1 MSSFQGLEIAK
12 TGLFLSRQALNL
24 TGHNIANANTA
35 GYTRQRFITASIDP
49 GSAIGRFGTI
59 NSRRIGGGVDVQT
72 LDQIRNSFID
82 KELRREYSMQ
92 NELEIRAQALSYME
106 SLFEETS
113 DSSLSK
119 AMANFFDS
127 MNELTTDASSK
138 ELRTDVRQ
146 NAIALTETFNHYY
159 MQLLELQKSQNEEI
173 RTTVEEINNCLIA
186 IGDYNKQIFAY
197 ELSGEKANDL
207 RDKRNLLLDS
217 LSELVNIEYYENTE
231 GQLIV
236 TVEGNEFIN
245 HTTVTKLYTAPDE
258 IGVVTGEPDF
268 YRVYV
273 EGTTD
278 EFEFSGGKLFAH
290 MKMRDGNSADDI
302 GIPRI
307 IDSLNTLARSIAKE
321 FNAVHSAGYTLPDGS
336 EPSKTGVN
344 FFDVPSGDYNLVTA
358 GNIKLSDD
366 ILQSVYNIAASDTL
380 IDPTGGNPQ
389 QGNNKNALRLVEL
402 SSKND
407 LDTVSNFESYFK
419 NSIVEIAVESAH
431 VQKLLNSQSS
441 IVENL
446 ENRRLSYS
454 SVSID
459 EEMVEMIK
467 WQHSF
472 SAATRVI
479 NAIDEEMET
488 LINKMGIVGR

>member
-1 MSSFQGLEIAK
+1 MSSFYGLEIAK

-24 TGHNIANANTA
+24 TGHNIANANTV
-35 GYTRQRFITASIDP
+35 GYSRQRFITSSIDP
-49 GSAIGRFGTI
+49 GSYMERFGAI
-59 NSRRIGGGVDVQT
+59 KQGRVGGGVDVQT

-82 KELRREYSMQ
+82 RELRREYSTF
-92 NELEIRAQALSYME
+92 NELDIRAEALSYME
-106 SLFEETS
+106 SLFEETT

-127 MNELTTDASSK
+127 LNELTTDASSK

-146 NAIALTETFNHYY
+146 NAIALCETFNHYY
-159 MQLLELQKSQNEEI
+159 TQLLELQKSQNDEI
-173 RTTVEEINNCLIA
+173 RTTVEEINNILTA

-217 LSELVNIEYYENTE
+217 LSGLVNIEYYENSD

-236 TVEGNEFIN
+236 TVEGRELIN
-245 HTTVTKLYTAPDE
+245 HTTITKLYTVDDAT
-258 IGVVTGEPDF
+258 GVVTGEPNF
-268 YRVYV
+268 FNVYV

-278 EFEFSGGKLFAH
+278 LFEFSGGKLYAH
-290 MKMRDGNSADDI
+290 IKMRDGNSADDI

-307 IDSLNTLARSIAKE
+307 IDSLDTLARSIAEE
-321 FNAVHSAGYTLPDGS
+321 FNAIHSEGYTLPDGG
-336 EPSKTGVN
+336 PSLTGIN
-344 FFDVPSGDYNLVTA
+344 FFDVPGGDYSLITARNLR
-358 GNIKLSDD
+358 LSDD
-366 ILQSVYNIAASDTL
+366 ILASVYNIAASDVPV
-380 IDPTGGNPQ
+380 DPSSGNPQ
-389 QGNNKNALRLVEL
+389 AGNNKNALRLVEL
-402 SSKND
+402 TSRND
-407 LDTVSNFESYFK
+407 IDTVSNFESYFK
-419 NSIVEIAVESAH
+419 NAIVEIAVESAH
-431 VQKLLNSQSS
+431 VQKLLDSQSS
-441 IVENL
+441 IVQNL
-446 ENRRLSYS
+446 ENRKLSFS

-488 LINKMGIVGR
+488 LINRMGIVGR